1 MSENEVPVTSLQ
13 SAWERVAARYA
24 AYELVLPGSATF
36 VCQAELCDAYCCRA
50 YTVNLG
56 EDEVARMARES
67 GLAPSRFLEYYDDLP
82 LALPMAQPFLLK
94 REENRCAL
102 LGDDL
107 RCGQYHGRPDACRLY
122 PHFLVF
128 IKQSTWKPVYA
139 DTEGFTRSAAAFA
152 VGIEDP
158 LVPLLL
164 RHVECPGFTGPP
176 ISVESWWEL
185 FEATRVAQYTAV

>member
-1 MSENEVPVTSLQ
+1 MWN
-13 SAWERVAARYA
+13 RVASRYA

-36 VCQAELCDAYCCRA
+36 ICQAELCDAYCCRA

-56 EDEVARMARES
+56 EAEVARMARAS
-67 GLAPSRFLEYYDDLP
+67 RLDPYRFLEYYDGLP
-82 LALPMAQPFLLK
+82 LALPMAQPFLLR

-107 RCGQYHGRPDACRLY
+107 HCGQYHGRPQACRLY

-128 IKQSTWKPVYA
+128 IKQTTWKPVHA
-139 DTEGFTRSAAAFA
+139 DISGFDRAVTAFTEGRPDVLT
-152 VGIEDP
+152 
-158 LVPLLL
+158 PLLL

-176 ISVESWWEL
+176 ISVDAWWEL
-185 FEATRVAQYTAV
+185 FETTRLLQYTAV